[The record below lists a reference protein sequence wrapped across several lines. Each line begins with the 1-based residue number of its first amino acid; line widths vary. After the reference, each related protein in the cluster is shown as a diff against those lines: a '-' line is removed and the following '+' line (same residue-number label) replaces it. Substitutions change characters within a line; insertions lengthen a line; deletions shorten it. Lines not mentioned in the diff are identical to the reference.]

1 MIKYSVVIPTYN
13 NKMLLNN
20 TLESLNDQLGFEN
33 GRYEVIVV
41 DDGGNDHTLRE
52 VEGTPRTYSF
62 QYIYLERSANSC
74 RSKVRNTGWRQ
85 ARGEFVIFLDSDMIV
100 PRTYLRELNRYL
112 AVNQDLLVISYRYML
127 KEPVLLEDV
136 QSGRVFDTNYT
147 ALEYMEARHYDSQLH
162 SFNIAALAHPW
173 HCVYSCNMA
182 LSKKRLEQ
190 IGGFDEG
197 YKGWGMEDTDIGY
210 RCYKLG
216 MNIVSHLGM
225 EALHQYHGEAFG
237 DLRSQQKMLE
247 WDQNIVRM
255 FSVHPSLRQE
265 LPRWRINL
273 AYFTRRVPQM
283 LMRKER
289 NRKELHLTIRR
300 EAEIPWMKE
309 QIAALSAERGSLIIV
324 HDEAESPELHLW
336 IQLLGFTP
344 SEIRYFPKSYVFADE
359 DIRKFFGQVFS
370 WGRMFVLIYRCLRLV
385 GTKLAHIFHKPS
397 PQPSRSSEVSR

>member
-1 MIKYSVVIPTYN
+1 LIQYSVVIPTYN
-13 NKMLLNN
+13 NKLLLNN
-20 TLESLNDQLGFEN
+20 TLESLNDQLGFEK
-33 GRYEVIVV
+33 GGYEVVVV
-41 DDGGNDHTLRE
+41 DDGGTDHTLRE
-52 VEGTPRTYSF
+52 IEGTPRTYAF
-62 QYIYLERSANSC
+62 QYIYLERSESSC

-85 ARGEFVIFLDSDMIV
+85 ARGKYIIFLDSDMIV
-100 PRTYLRELNRYL
+100 PRTYLQELNRYL
-112 AVNQDLLVISYRYML
+112 VQNDDMLIISYRYML
-127 KEPVLLEDV
+127 KDPVSLEEV
-136 QSGRVFDTNYT
+136 KSGRVFDTNYT
-147 ALEYMEARHYDSQLH
+147 ALEFMEARHYDSQLH

-216 MNIVSHLGM
+216 IPIVLHLGM

-237 DLRSQQKMLE
+237 DLRSMEKMRE

-255 FSVHPSLRQE
+255 FSIHPSLKHE

-283 LMRKER
+283 LMRRER
-289 NRKELHLTIRR
+289 NRKEYHLTVRH
-300 EAEIPWMKE
+300 EAQIPWMKE
-309 QIAALSAERGSLIIV
+309 QIAALSAQRGDLIIV
-324 HDEAESPELHLW
+324 HDEVESRELHLW

-344 SEIRYFPKSYVFADE
+344 SEVRYFPKSYVFAE
-359 DIRKFFGQVFS
+359 ADIRKFFKQVFP
-370 WGRMFVLIYRCLRLV
+370 WKRMFVLVYRCIRLS
-385 GTKLAHIFHKPS
+385 GSKLAQSFHKSS
-397 PQPSRSSEVSR
+397 PKPSRSSEVPR